1 MGVLKAVF
9 SVSFGA
15 IMIWLY
21 SLNPSTNENM
31 ALPAAES
38 ISKSMFGSGNSSFRQ
53 ALLRFLKST
62 EHLIYPF
69 FFFTGTMLDNQ
80 RGCWIGLM
88 NLMAS
93 NFLDLHNY
101 LPFYLS
107 VEYPGML
114 KFSAT
119 KYSMDKHSAL
129 LKFSRFCCEQSAEGS
144 ALWLLKLSATKY
156 SANEHSAFLGFSRFR
171 CEQSTKGFA
180 LLKKVC

>member
-1 MGVLKAVF
+1 
-9 SVSFGA
+9 
-15 IMIWLY
+15 
-21 SLNPSTNENM
+21 
-31 ALPAAES
+31 
-38 ISKSMFGSGNSSFRQ
+38 
-53 ALLRFLKST
+53 
-62 EHLIYPF
+62 
-69 FFFTGTMLDNQ
+69 
-80 RGCWIGLM
+80 M
-88 NLMAS
+88 NLVAS

-129 LKFSRFCCEQSAEGS
+129 LKFSRFGCEQSAEGS
-144 ALWLLKLSATKY
+144 AFWLLKLSATKY

-180 LLKKVC
+180 LLKKVCEGILCGGNSDSQQYSNDESFLLAAIASFFFF